1 MSTTVLPTSTV
12 TDPMNDEPA
21 TQRGRAKA
29 DRREVLL
36 NAAARLFA
44 AHGFSRVSIEDL
56 GAASGISG
64 PAVYRHFPGKQAVL
78 AALLLSTSEALL
90 AGGRAVVDET
100 GEDGAAL
107 RGLVGFHVE
116 FALTHPDVIRVQ
128 DRDLGSLTETDQ
140 ATVRRLQR
148 SYIDV
153 WTAVLGRLQPG
164 TPPNTLRLKVQAT
177 FGLINST
184 PHSIRGQGRQLE
196 AKTARP
202 ILEAMALAALL
213 A

>member
-1 MSTTVLPTSTV
+1 MSNTIFPDGTPGGSGP
-12 TDPMNDEPA
+12 DGPA

-29 DRREVLL
+29 DRRQALL
-36 NAAARLFA
+36 AAAARLFA
-44 AHGFSRVSIEDL
+44 QHGFNRVSIEDL

-78 AALLLSTSEALL
+78 AALLVSTSEALL
-90 AGGRAVVDET
+90 AGGHAVAGGTDDDE
-100 GEDGAAL
+100 AL
-107 RGLVGFHVE
+107 RGLVRFHVD
-116 FALTHPDVIRVQ
+116 FALSHPDVIRVQ
-128 DRDLGSLTETDQ
+128 DRDLGSLTEAAQ
-140 ATVRRLQR
+140 ATVRGLQR
-148 SYIDV
+148 SYIDL
-153 WTAVLGRLQPG
+153 WTVVLGRLQPG

-196 AKTARP
+196 SRTARP
-202 ILEAMALAALL
+202 ILESMALAALQ